1 MAYVGNPID
10 TTNTFQSLAGKRF
23 NGDGSTTDFTL
34 DVAPAS
40 TLDIEVFVANVR
52 QDPNSAY
59 TLSGTTLA
67 FSAAPASGTN
77 NIYVVHQAK
86 SVGTID
92 VPSSYKS
99 DSQTISGARTHSAAI
114 TANAGITM
122 GGTTPTLTIGDA
134 GAEDT
139 KIVFDGNAQDFH
151 IGLDDSAD
159 DLVIGL
165 GSALG
170 TTTHM
175 SFDETG
181 AILKPLQPAFL
192 ATITSESRSSQD
204 SLNDQNFATEVFDNN
219 ADYNTTNK
227 TFTAPVT
234 GRYQFNVGIGYSG
247 ISEGNEIKIRLATSN
262 RNIESRHKASSGGV
276 GQLILTVLTD
286 MDASDT
292 AKVQVESYDDASV
305 DYYSERGGFSGYL
318 VA

>member
-1 MAYVGNPID
+1 MSKTTIPSGGLGGGLPSSLTVG
-10 TTNTFQSLAGKRF
+10 
-23 NGDGSTTDFTL
+23 
-34 DVAPAS
+34 
-40 TLDIEVFVANVR
+40 
-52 QDPNSAY
+52 
-59 TLSGTTLA
+59 
-67 FSAAPASGTN
+67 SAAT
-77 NIYVVHQAK
+77 
-86 SVGTID
+86 
-92 VPSSYKS
+92 
-99 DSQTISGARTHSAAI
+99 
-114 TANAGITM
+114 
-122 GGTTPTLTIGDA
+122 
-134 GAEDT
+134 EDT
-139 KIVFDGNAQDFH
+139 KVVFDGNAQDFH

-165 GSALG
+165 GSALC

-175 SFDETG
+175 AFDETG
-181 AILKPLQPAFL
+181 AITKPLQPAFL
-192 ATITSESRSSQD
+192 ATITSESRSSQN

-247 ISEGNEIKIRLATSN
+247 IGEGNEIKIRLATSN

-276 GQLILTVLTD
+276 GQLNLSILTD

-292 AKVQVESYDDASV
+292 AKVQVESYDDATV